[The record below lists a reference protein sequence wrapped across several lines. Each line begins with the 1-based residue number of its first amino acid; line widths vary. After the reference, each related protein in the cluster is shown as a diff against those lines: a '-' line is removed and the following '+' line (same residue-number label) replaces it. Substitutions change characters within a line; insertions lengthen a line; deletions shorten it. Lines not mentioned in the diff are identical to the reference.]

1 MAGIR
6 FGTDGE
12 GHAMASNLDSAGCVF
27 LPLRE
32 VTSFALGLRR
42 SAECAL
48 STVHKAKSRGRG
60 INLLADCE
68 MQMLKWRK
76 SDRCRV
82 HVQRR

>member
-12 GHAMASNLDSAGCVF
+12 GRARRVWSTRQGAF

-48 STVHKAKSRGRG
+48 SIRHKEKSGGRG

-68 MQMLKWRK
+68 MQVLKRRK

-82 HVQRR
+82 HVQHR